1 MGRRITSFA
10 IALVVL
16 GGSSESRA
24 LFGRDDIP
32 YPLRFQVR
40 GVARFRGWYVTGRKP
55 FREVHSV
62 AARKSEED
70 VLSIDGPHAFHWE
83 KPLSD
88 GTPLEGAYADDGY
101 GRLQM
106 LAFTAGHDDLEG
118 ARFPF
123 DRPNGV
129 VRMNADDLVVRED
142 LSRIH
147 GRRSRQIYRPDLQQL
162 RGRVAYR
169 FRGVRIL
176 PEAEP
181 E

>member
-1 MGRRITSFA
+1 MRART
-10 IALVVL
+10 IALAISLVL
-16 GGSSESRA
+16 VGGTTESRA
-24 LFGRDDIP
+24 LFDRDDIP
-32 YPLRFQVR
+32 YPLRYEVKGF
-40 GVARFRGWYVTGRKP
+40 ARFRGWYVTGEKP
-55 FREVHSV
+55 FREVRSF
-62 AARKSEED
+62 AARKSESD

-83 KPLSD
+83 KPLND
-88 GTPLEGAYADDGY
+88 GTLLEGAYADDGY

-106 LAFTAGHDDLEG
+106 LAFTSGHDDLER

-129 VRMNADDLVVRED
+129 VRMNADDLVIRPD
-142 LSRIH
+142 LSKIH

-169 FRGVRIL
+169 FRGNRIV
-176 PEAEP
+176 PEEAP